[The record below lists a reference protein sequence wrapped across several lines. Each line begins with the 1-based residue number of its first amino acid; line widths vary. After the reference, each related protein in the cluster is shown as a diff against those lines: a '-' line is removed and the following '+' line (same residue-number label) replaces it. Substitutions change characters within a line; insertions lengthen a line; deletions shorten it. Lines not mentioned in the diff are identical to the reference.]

1 MSRCVAGGHM
11 TQVPNDSVY
20 SGVVS
25 LRSLRLATLAGE
37 LNDLE
42 IMVGDVSLAY
52 LEVYTKENVGFVAG
66 PEFGELAE
74 YMFVIVKALYGLRTS
89 ALVEEETKE
98 RSKY

>member
-1 MSRCVAGGHM
+1 M

-74 YMFVIVKALYGLRTS
+74 
-89 ALVEEETKE
+89 
-98 RSKY
+98 